1 MDSKSRSGRF
11 DLSANKLVEDFNA
24 TIMIEQRNC
33 PFDIKGS
40 QAHATMLGRQGII
53 SQEDA
58 EAICKGLDQVA
69 QEIRD
74 GKFVF
79 RTADEDIHMAIEKR
93 MTEIVGPAGG
103 RLHTARSRNDQT
115 TVTTKMMLRATI
127 REVQAAIRDLQ
138 KEFVDMSISQK
149 STWTSSCR
157 ATRICKRD
165 SPSSFRIGSWL
176 TSGCLSATS
185 LALTTSLPA
194 WDAVH

>member
-33 PFDIKGS
+33 SFDIKGS

-103 RLHTARSRNDQT
+103 RLHTARSRNDQ
-115 TVTTKMMLRATI
+115 
-127 REVQAAIRDLQ
+127 QP
-138 KEFVDMSISQK
+138 
-149 STWTSSCR
+149 
-157 ATRICKRD
+157 
-165 SPSSFRIGSWL
+165 SPRR
-176 TSGCLSATS
+176 
-185 LALTTSLPA
+185 
-194 WDAVH
+194 

>member
-58 EAICKGLDQVA
+58 KAICKGLDQVA

-138 KEFVDMSISQK
+138 KEFVDIAEKHMDVIMPGYTHMQTGQPILFSHWIMAYF
-149 STWTSSCR
+149 WMLER
-157 ATRICKRD
+157 DFTRFDNLFTRMAAA
-165 SPSSFRIGSWL
+165 R
-176 TSGCLSATS
+176 
-185 LALTTSLPA
+185 
-194 WDAVH
+194 

>member
-53 SQEDA
+53 SKEDA

-79 RTADEDIHMAIEKR
+79 RTADEDIHMAIE
-93 MTEIVGPAGG
+93 
-103 RLHTARSRNDQT
+103 
-115 TVTTKMMLRATI
+115 
-127 REVQAAIRDLQ
+127 
-138 KEFVDMSISQK
+138 
-149 STWTSSCR
+149 
-157 ATRICKRD
+157 
-165 SPSSFRIGSWL
+165 
-176 TSGCLSATS
+176 SA
-185 LALTTSLPA
+185 
-194 WDAVH
+194 